1 MELAMEQV
9 PNIKWKQI
17 NFSFLVKTVKYF
29 YIVVFRNQMSV
40 NCVINIKYDA
50 NHFAWN

>member
-1 MELAMEQV
+1 MEQV
-9 PNIKWKQI
+9 PNVKRKQI

-40 NCVINIKYDA
+40 NHVINIKDEPI
-50 NHFAWN
+50 HFACN